1 MPDVLAAALTRIEIR
16 SARATAADRLMKV
29 IARQRRELAAEATP
43 DPDRKP

>member
-1 MPDVLAAALTRIEIR
+1 MPDVLAAALIRIDFR
-16 SARATAADRLMKV
+16 TSRAATADRLNQV